1 MAGKRISRP
10 IGIQR
15 NLMDLKRVVLFV
27 VLLLQIATVLGQ
39 QTIWSQG
46 KDGFSNIVPMKNTT
60 IQISG
65 DGRQM

>member
-1 MAGKRISRP
+1 
-10 IGIQR
+10 
-15 NLMDLKRVVLFV
+15 
-27 VLLLQIATVLGQ
+27 LLLQIATVLGQ